1 MKFAFFGYPHLGGTF
16 TVFRHLRAGLAP
28 LGITVEWLGV
38 GPGAHAAARDPDWQ
52 SEWSTGHACGA
63 ARDSEP
69 TQAKAMLS
77 HLVDMNFD
85 GVFVSVHADR
95 VQTNLARYLPPS
107 MLRVMIVHNITPAT
121 YAAARAVRDHV
132 HATACVS
139 RRICDDLLTHYR
151 FDPRTTY
158 EIHNAVD
165 FPAPPPRALRT
176 IDQPLRLLSLGR
188 IEDQAKGVLWLPQIL
203 AQLPEDVTLTI
214 AGDGPDL
221 ARLRRAMA
229 SLAARTR
236 LLGRVSP
243 AEIPA
248 LMAEHDIFVAP
259 SRFEGFMITLVE
271 GDGHGM
277 RAGRVEDTRRHRHR
291 HRRRRNR
298 PAVSRR
304 RCRGGG
310 GDHAGISGAIL
321 PIGMP
326 WPAKARLR
334 CASASTSS
342 RMADRYGALLAAL
355 RERRPQIAPPL
366 PIERWH
372 LPWGLR
378 DGLRSPPADAAQE
391 PAENHPG
398 ARGMSLEPAVLRN
411 GAEDE
416 SSRPVRRRRASGMPT
431 SRCSS

>member
-28 LGITVEWLGV
+28 LGIAVEWLGV
-38 GPGAHAAARDPDWQ
+38 CPGAHAAAQDPDWR

-95 VQTNLARYLPPS
+95 VQTNLARYLPPG

-121 YAAARAVRDHV
+121 YAAARAIRDHV

-139 RRICDDLLTHYR
+139 RRIRDDLLTHYR
-151 FDPRTTY
+151 FDPKTTH

-165 FPAPPPRALRT
+165 FPAPPPRTLRT
-176 IDQPLRLLSLGR
+176 IGQPLRVLSLGR

-203 AQLPEDVTLTI
+203 AQLPDDVTLTI

-221 ARLRRAMA
+221 ARLGRAMA
-229 SLAARTR
+229 PLAARAR
-236 LLGRVSP
+236 LVGRVSP
-243 AEIPA
+243 ADIPA

-271 GDGHGM
+271 AMAAGCVPVASKIHGVTDTVVDDGVTGLLFPVGDVAAAAETIRHLRRDPAHWHAMACHGPIAV
-277 RAGRVEDTRRHRHR
+277 RERFS
-291 HRRRRNR
+291 
-298 PAVSRR
+298 VSRLA
-304 RCRGGG
+304 
-310 GDHAGISGAIL
+310 DH
-321 PIGMP
+321 
-326 WPAKARLR
+326 
-334 CASASTSS
+334 
-342 RMADRYGALLAAL
+342 YGALLAEL
-355 RERRPQIAPPL
+355 HERPPPIAPPL
-366 PIERWH
+366 PIEHWH

-378 DGLRSPPADAAQE
+378 DGLRSHLPTPLKNLLRTIRERAA
-391 PAENHPG
+391 
-398 ARGMSLEPAVLRN
+398 
-411 GAEDE
+411 
-416 SSRPVRRRRASGMPT
+416 
-431 SRCSS
+431 